1 MQPRYFNEDGSVNW
15 KFIERMQLG
24 FVRDKSEAEH
34 EVMVAYALGGKA
46 AVLKLLARRDVL
58 VIDRDLWWQESYQQ
72 FLFAKMGRVV
82 AEPEDFAVGRPLCHI
97 VGEGVVCP

>member
-46 AVLKLLARRDVL
+46 AVLKLLARRGEIEIIEEDTSL
-58 VIDRDLWWQESYQQ
+58 AEAYRAHCEERHRLHSLW
-72 FLFAKMGRVV
+72 ARGRRT
-82 AEPEDFAVGRPLCHI
+82 ATAI
-97 VGEGVVCP
+97 V